1 MRTVAVLAA
10 FLLLPGAS
18 VVAEASPAAEDVAG
32 LVWRACQSGSGDDQG
47 KALDEAGASC
57 SSVRVPVDHLQ
68 PNGQT
73 IDIAISRLPADPAKR
88 RGVLLVNPGGPGG
101 SGLDYPLALRPL
113 LGEVAQQYDLI
124 GFDPRFVGQS
134 AAAACGDVRLADV
147 FRSSLNRADFA
158 ESARRAQAFVRTCPN
173 GLQHASIRNVARDLD
188 VVRKALGEDKL
199 NYYGVS
205 WGADL
210 GVVYSQLFSDK
221 VDHMVVDSVT
231 DVEGSEYHHLA
242 TGERAEAAFDEWAAW
257 AAWRDD
263 KYHLGGS
270 GQEIRTAVSRLM
282 KRDLTIAGHKV
293 DSAVL
298 PWVLQSALGD
308 ESDRDLMARNVSTL
322 LHNTPPTPELEGWLD
337 QYYGRAPMFSQ
348 FVAASIAFT
357 CNDTGWPKSPAT
369 YRRDVQQTRNTQ
381 PLYATTFLP
390 CAYWT
395 QHTTEPPLA
404 ISNNTPLLIV
414 QAERDNIP
422 LSWAES
428 LHRKLPNSTLKTND
442 RRAHGVYDERVPTM
456 IETVNDYL
464 GD

>member
-1 MRTVAVLAA
+1 M
-10 FLLLPGAS
+10 P
-18 VVAEASPAAEDVAG
+18 
-32 LVWRACQSGSGDDQG
+32 
-47 KALDEAGASC
+47 LDPLHPDG
-57 SSVRVPVDHLQ
+57 R
-68 PNGQT
+68 T
-73 IDIAISRLPADPAKR
+73 IDLAVSRIKADPGKR
-88 RGVLLVNPGGPGG
+88 RGVLVVNPGGPGG

-113 LGEVAQQYDLI
+113 LGDVAKQYDLI
-124 GFDPRFVGQS
+124 GFDPRFVGRS
-134 AAAACGDVRLADV
+134 APANCGEVRLADV
-147 FRSSLNRADFA
+147 FRSSLDRADFV
-158 ESARRAQAFVRTCPN
+158 ESAHRARAFVRTCPE

-188 VVRKALGEDKL
+188 VVRKALGEEKL

-210 GVVYSQLFSDK
+210 GVVYSQLFEGN
-221 VDHMVVDSVT
+221 VDRMVVDSVT

-270 GQEIRTAVSRLM
+270 GQEIRAAVSRLM

-308 ESDRDLMARNVSTL
+308 ENDRDLMARNVSTL
-322 LHNTPPTPELEGWLD
+322 LRNTPPTPELTGWLD
-337 QYYGRAPMFSQ
+337 QYYGRAPVYSQ
-348 FVAASIAFT
+348 FIAASIAFT
-357 CNDTGWPKSPAT
+357 CNDTGWPTSPAA
-369 YRRDVQQTRNTQ
+369 YWRDVQRTRSTQ
-381 PLYATTFLP
+381 PLFATTFLP

-422 LSWAES
+422 LHSART
-428 LHRKLPNSTLKTND
+428 LHTKLPNSTLHTVD
-442 RRAHGVYDERVPTM
+442 RRTHGVYDERIPAMVK
-456 IETVNDYL
+456 TVNDYL
-464 GD
+464 GRR